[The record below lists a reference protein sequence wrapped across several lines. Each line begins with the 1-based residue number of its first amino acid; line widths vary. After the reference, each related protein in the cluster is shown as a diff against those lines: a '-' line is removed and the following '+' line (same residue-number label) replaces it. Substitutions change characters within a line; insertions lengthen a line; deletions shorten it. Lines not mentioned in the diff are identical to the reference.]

1 MTSKHLIIIA
11 VAALTA
17 TAHSFAQYERRV
29 AKRDFY
35 DYFNNANY
43 DESLVPD
50 YTLPDMMLCL
60 DGTHVNDA
68 SAWEQKR
75 RPELMQLFT
84 TYMYGRQPLPDSTF
98 RYERI
103 GEDEVVLNGKALRRD
118 IMLHLTSGG
127 PDVKLTLL
135 WPKTK
140 KHSQPRKTILGLS
153 FIPTD
158 SIITLHEDGT
168 QPKGAEAW
176 QVDTILAH
184 GYALATFCYTDAEM
198 DKARDNFDSSKL
210 HKYFYTKGQSHP
222 LPDEWGAVACWAWTA
237 SRALDALM
245 AVAPDVVDTTG
256 VSIMGHSRLG
266 KTALWTGATDR
277 RFASVVSVNSG
288 CCGAALSRRCVGET
302 VECVNEWSYQW
313 FCGNFRQFS
322 HREETMPFDQHELLA
337 LMAPRK
343 LIVIS
348 GTEDM
353 WADPKGEQFAC
364 EHAMPAYALYGKQ
377 QNLIYLL
384 RKGPHAVLK
393 DDWSFIMKQ
402 L

>member
-1 MTSKHLIIIA
+1 
-11 VAALTA
+11 
-17 TAHSFAQYERRV
+17 
-29 AKRDFY
+29 
-35 DYFNNANY
+35 
-43 DESLVPD
+43 
-50 YTLPDMMLCL
+50 
-60 DGTHVNDA
+60 
-68 SAWEQKR
+68 
-75 RPELMQLFT
+75 
-84 TYMYGRQPLPDSTF
+84 
-98 RYERI
+98 
-103 GEDEVVLNGKALRRD
+103 
-118 IMLHLTSGG
+118 
-127 PDVKLTLL
+127 
-135 WPKTK
+135 
-140 KHSQPRKTILGLS
+140 
-153 FIPTD
+153 
-158 SIITLHEDGT
+158 
-168 QPKGAEAW
+168 
-176 QVDTILAH
+176 
-184 GYALATFCYTDAEM
+184 
-198 DKARDNFDSSKL
+198 
-210 HKYFYTKGQSHP
+210 
-222 LPDEWGAVACWAWTA
+222 
-237 SRALDALM
+237 
-245 AVAPDVVDTTG
+245 
-256 VSIMGHSRLG
+256 MGHSRLG

-353 WADPKGEQFAC
+353 WADPKGEQLAC